1 MKLLLTSSGI
11 TNQSIKDALV
21 DLVRKTP
28 RSTKIGFIST
38 AANVEEGNKDWFLT
52 QLDDLRRFGYEWID
66 IIDPSAN
73 NVDWRTRVREF
84 DVIYVSGGN
93 TFHLL
98 DQFRATGFDRWL
110 IQVAREKV
118 YIGASAGS
126 MVATPTIEVASL
138 PPGDINIPKLTNL
151 RGLRLVDFELEPH
164 CDIRRFSAVEE
175 YATARNRKIYAID
188 DETAVK
194 VVDGVAEVVSEGKW
208 KFYAQK

>member
-1 MKLLLTSSGI
+1 MKILLTSAGI
-11 TNQSIKDALV
+11 TNQSIKEALV

-28 RSTKIGFIST
+28 RSTKIGFIPT
-38 AANVEEGNKDWFLT
+38 AANVGEGHKDSFIT

-73 NVDWRTRVREF
+73 NVDWRTRVRDL
-84 DVIYVSGGN
+84 DVIYVGGGN

-98 DQFRATGFDRWL
+98 DQFRSTGFDRWL

-126 MVATPTIEVASL
+126 VVATPTIEIASL
-138 PPGDINIPKLTNL
+138 PPEDVNIPKLTNL

-164 CDIRRFSAVEE
+164 CDIRRLSVVEE
-175 YATARNRKIYAID
+175 YATARNRKVYAID
-188 DETAVK
+188 DDTAVK

-208 KFYAQK
+208 RLCGDK

>member
-1 MKLLLTSSGI
+1 MKLLLTSAGI
-11 TNQSIKDALV
+11 TNQSIKEALI

-28 RSTKIGFIST
+28 RSTKIGFIPT
-38 AANVEEGNKDWFLT
+38 AANVGEGHKDWFIT
-52 QLDDLRRFGYEWID
+52 QLDDLRRYGYEWID

-73 NVDWRTRVREF
+73 NVDWRTRVRDL

-126 MVATPTIEVASL
+126 IVATPTIEAASI
-138 PPGDINIPKLTNL
+138 PGDINIPKLTNL
-151 RGLRLVDFELEPH
+151 RGLRLVDFELVPH
-164 CDIRRFSAVEE
+164 CDIRQFALVEE
-175 YATARNRKIYAID
+175 YAAVRSRIVYALD
-188 DETAVK
+188 DETAIK

-208 KFYAQK
+208 RLFSNK